1 MVAGALLSV
10 SATAVE
16 LTVKP
21 NRPGIYVI
29 EPGPWHAKIAPGALA
44 TLPGLLDEV
53 QIKHLQGFSSASAI
67 WMMRCSERYPP
78 MASGRCRCWQIARNF
93 WPGPGHS

>member
-29 EPGPWHAKIAPGALA
+29 EPGPLHVKIAPRALA
-44 TLPGLLDEV
+44 TLPGLLDEI
-53 QIKHLQGFSSASAI
+53 QIKHLQGFFVSLGDLDDALLRAL
-67 WMMRCSERYPP
+67 PP

-93 WPGPGHS
+93 WPGPGRS